1 MKFRVFLS
9 VFLCIA
15 LSFSLCSVAFAD
27 TAGFS
32 ITANCFG
39 LIREGQGSTGKN
51 FTIVSTGSTSPG
63 TQNNLEYVRFDSID
77 IVFPAAGT
85 VTLAFNPAKYVTDV
99 SNCKSWSLSDDK
111 LVCGVTVES
120 SSAGTVHLV
129 VSNTTTVSASSC
141 SISGS
146 FHPASGP
153 NPDDPAN
160 DGTGSMNGWTGL
172 KLLDVENGGTQWVIY
187 NSEIGQLISL
197 VSLGEASFQTDFW
210 IAKMLSHFGY
220 SSWKWK
226 YNEETGKIDFELP
239 EMAQGSWMDMIYRFL
254 TYDYWWNSKL
264 WSGDV
269 AGSWYGNLSGMLTQ
283 SLGALNATVKQIQD
297 VLSNDKDLA
306 IKNATEN
313 ERQWIQDYY
322 EGNSDYKVDE
332 AKIQDFSDTG
342 DEFSAFLAGGGSSSL
357 SDFWTTIG
365 DNGSLYNVF
374 WSQYMFQSLNV
385 GALTSKVSRV
395 APNYSIPSFFQNR
408 NEVISSALAGDYDD
422 DDSIFESSLFGGD
435 D

>member
-9 VFLCIA
+9 FFLCIA

-27 TAGFS
+27 TAGFK
-32 ITANCFG
+32 IVALCYG
-39 LIREGQGSTGKN
+39 YILGSSGN
-51 FTIVSTGSTSPG
+51 SDFNIVSTGSTSPG
-63 TQNNLEYVRFDSID
+63 TQNNINSVQFKRIYIT
-77 IVFPAAGT
+77 FPAPGT
-85 VTLAFNPAKYVTDV
+85 VTLAFNPAKTVTNV
-99 SNCKSWSLSDDK
+99 SNCKSWTLSDDK
-111 LVCGVTVES
+111 LICGVTVES
-120 SSAGTVHLV
+120 SEAGTVSLDV
-129 VSNTTTVSASSC
+129 TSSGLAEASSC

-146 FHPASGP
+146 FHPASDP
-153 NPDDPAN
+153 NPDDPSY

-172 KLLDVENGGTQWVIY
+172 KLLDVQNGGTQWVIY
-187 NSEIGQLISL
+187 NSMIGQLISL
-197 VSLGEASFQTDFW
+197 VSLGEASYQTDFW

-239 EMAQGSWMDMIYRFL
+239 EMAQGSWMDMIYRFM

-264 WSGDV
+264 WSGNV

-283 SLGALNATVKQIQD
+283 ALGTLNATVKQIQD

-342 DEFSAFLAGGGSSSL
+342 DEFSAFLAGGETSSL
-357 SDFWTTIG
+357 SVFWFLVNDQNEGYLDFWSNYIS
-365 DNGSLYNVF
+365 DMINF
-374 WSQYMFQSLNV
+374 
-385 GALTSKVSRV
+385 GANHSTPSRS
-395 APNYSIPSFFQNR
+395 PRYSSVPSFFNSKSDI
-408 NEVISSALAGDYDD
+408 VSSAFSGGFDN
-422 DDSIFESSLFGGD
+422 DDSIFEPFLFGGD
-435 D
+435 N

>member
-9 VFLCIA
+9 VFLCIV

-27 TAGFS
+27 TTAFS
-32 ITANCFG
+32 ITANCTGF
-39 LIREGQGSTGKN
+39 IQGNQGIGS
-51 FTIVSTGSTSPG
+51 FSIVSTGSTSPG
-63 TQNNLEYVRFDSID
+63 TQNNLVSVRFDSID

-85 VTLAFNPAKYVTDV
+85 VTLAFNPAQKVTNV
-99 SNCKSWSLSDDK
+99 SNCKSWSLSSDK

-120 SSAGTVHLV
+120 SEAGTVHLEV
-129 VSNTTTVSASSC
+129 TDTLSAASSC

-146 FHPASGP
+146 FHSSSDP
-153 NPDDPAN
+153 NPDDPSN

-172 KLLDVENGGTQWVIY
+172 KLLDVENGGTSWVIY

-197 VSLGEASFQTDFW
+197 VSLGEASYQTEFW

-226 YNEETGKIDFELP
+226 LNEETGKIDFELP
-239 EMAQGSWMDMIYRFL
+239 EMAQGSWMDMIYRFM

-283 SLGALNATVKQIQD
+283 AFGTLNATVKQIQD

-332 AKIQDFSDTG
+332 DKIQDFSDTG
-342 DEFSAFLAGGGSSSL
+342 DSFLGFFDSQTKYSFNDAISEIDGDNQYSYFWSSAMYNILNGISSS
-357 SDFWTTIG
+357 STST
-365 DNGSLYNVF
+365 NG
-374 WSQYMFQSLNV
+374 M
-385 GALTSKVSRV
+385 K
-395 APNYSIPSFFQNR
+395 APARSSSSPYAWKDSFT
-408 NEVISSALAGDYDD
+408 ESALAGDYDGD
-422 DDSIFESSLFGGD
+422 TTIFVR
-435 D
+435 

>member
-15 LSFSLCSVAFAD
+15 LSFSLCSVAFAEN
-27 TAGFS
+27 TAFS
-32 ITANCFG
+32 ITG
-39 LIREGQGSTGKN
+39 HWYGSFSDSAGYQS
-51 FTIVSTGSTSPG
+51 FTTVSTGSTSPG
-63 TQNNLEYVRFDSID
+63 SRNGLTDVRLGSIS
-77 IVFPAAGT
+77 IVFPEAGT
-85 VTLAFNPAKYVTDV
+85 VTLAFNPAQKVTNV

-111 LVCGVTVES
+111 LICGVTVES
-120 SSAGTVHLV
+120 SEAGTVNCTV
-129 VSNTTTVSASSC
+129 TTSGFQYAASC

-146 FHPASGP
+146 FHSSSDP

-187 NSEIGQLISL
+187 NAEIGQLISL
-197 VSLGEASFQTDFW
+197 VSLGEASYQTDFW

-239 EMAQGSWMDMIYRFL
+239 EMAQGSWMDMIYRFM

-264 WSGDV
+264 WSGNV
-269 AGSWYGNLSGMLTQ
+269 AGSWYGNLSSMLTQ
-283 SLGALNATVKQIQD
+283 SLSTLNATVKQIQN

-306 IKNATEN
+306 IKNSTEN

-342 DEFSAFLAGGGSSSL
+342 DEFSAFLAGGETSSL
-357 SDFWTTIG
+357 SVFWLLVNGQDEGYLDFWTNYIS
-365 DNGSLYNVF
+365 DMINF
-374 WSQYMFQSLNV
+374 
-385 GALTSKVSRV
+385 GANHSTRSRS
-395 APNYSIPSFFQNR
+395 PRYSSVPSFFNSKSDI
-408 NEVISSALAGDYDD
+408 VSSAFSGDFDN
-422 DDSIFESSLFGGD
+422 DDSIFEPFLFGGD
-435 D
+435 N

>member
-32 ITANCFG
+32 ITANCTGFV
-39 LIREGQGSTGKN
+39 QGSEGLSP
-51 FTIVSTGSTSPG
+51 FSIVSTGSASPG
-63 TQNNLEYVRFDSID
+63 TQNNLVSVRFDSID
-77 IVFPAAGT
+77 VVFPSAGT
-85 VTLAFNPAKYVTDV
+85 VTLAFNPAQKVTNV
-99 SNCKSWSLSDDK
+99 SNCKSWSLSSDK

-120 SSAGTVHLV
+120 SEAGTVHLDV
-129 VSNTTTVSASSC
+129 TDTLSPASSC

-146 FHPASGP
+146 FHSSSDP

-187 NSEIGQLISL
+187 NGEIGQLISL
-197 VSLGEASFQTDFW
+197 VSLGEASYQTEFW

-226 YNEETGKIDFELP
+226 LNEETGKIEFELP
-239 EMAQGSWMDMIYRFL
+239 EMAQGSWMDMIYRFM

-342 DEFSAFLAGGGSSSL
+342 DEFSAFFASGESSSL
-357 SDFWTTIG
+357 STFWTLINGSDEGYLDFWSNYIS
-365 DNGSLYNVF
+365 DLINF
-374 WSQYMFQSLNV
+374 
-385 GALTSKVSRV
+385 GAMHSTRSR
-395 APNYSIPSFFQNR
+395 APHSYSVPSFYVSKSNI
-408 NEVISSALAGDYDD
+408 ISSALSGEFDN
-422 DDSIFESSLFGGD
+422 DDSIYESSLFGGD
-435 D
+435 N

>member
-15 LSFSLCSVAFAD
+15 LSFSLCSVAFAEN
-27 TAGFS
+27 TAFS
-32 ITANCFG
+32 ITG
-39 LIREGQGSTGKN
+39 HWYGSFSDSAGYQS
-51 FTIVSTGSTSPG
+51 FTTISTGSTSPG
-63 TQNNLEYVRFDSID
+63 SRNGLTDVRLDSIS
-77 IVFPAAGT
+77 IVFPEAGT
-85 VTLAFNPAKYVTDV
+85 VTLAFNPSQKVTNV

-111 LVCGVTVES
+111 LICGVTVES
-120 SSAGTVHLV
+120 SEAGTVNCTV
-129 VSNTTTVSASSC
+129 TTSGFQYAASC

-146 FHPASGP
+146 FHSSAEPG
-153 NPDDPAN
+153 PDDPAN

-187 NSEIGQLISL
+187 NAEIGQLISL
-197 VSLGEASFQTDFW
+197 VSLGEASYQTDFW

-239 EMAQGSWMDMIYRFL
+239 EMAQGSWMDMIYRFM

-264 WSGDV
+264 WSGNV

-283 SLGALNATVKQIQD
+283 SLGTLNATVKQIQD

-313 ERQWIQDYY
+313 ERQWIQDYF

-357 SDFWTTIG
+357 SDFWSAINEDGSFYNLFWTTFM
-365 DNGSLYNVF
+365 Y
-374 WSQYMFQSLNV
+374 QSLNF
-385 GALTSKVSRV
+385 GALYPSAKRI
-395 APNYSIPSFFQNR
+395 APNYSVPSFIQNQ
-408 NEVISSALAGDYDD
+408 NEVISSALAGDYDGD
-422 DDSIFESSLFGGD
+422 ESIFEPSLFGGGN
-435 D
+435 

>member
-27 TAGFS
+27 STTFSVTATWNGRLS
-32 ITANCFG
+32 DGT
-39 LIREGQGSTGKN
+39 STW
-51 FTIVSTGSTSPG
+51 TTVSTAANDPG
-63 TQNNLEYVRFDSID
+63 AKSGVVYARCTTLT
-77 IVFPAAGT
+77 IVFPSAGTATIAFDPGGT
-85 VTLAFNPAKYVTDV
+85 VTNVT
-99 SNCKSWSLSDDK
+99 NCKSWVIDSSGS
-111 LVCGVTVES
+111 VCGVTVES
-120 SSAGTVHLV
+120 DMAGTVTCTIT
-129 VSNTTTVSASSC
+129 SNTKNTSYVTMSASFKSE
-141 SISGS
+141 
-146 FHPASGP
+146 
-153 NPDDPAN
+153 NQPDDPSN

-172 KLLDVENGGTQWVIY
+172 KLRDVENGGQHWVIY
-187 NSEIGQLISL
+187 NSEIGELITM
-197 VSLGEASFQTDFW
+197 VTLGEGSYESQFW

-220 SSWKWK
+220 SSWKWSF
-226 YNEETGKIDFELP
+226 NEETGKIDFELP
-239 EMAQGSWMDMIYRFL
+239 EDAQGSWMDMIYRFS

-283 SLGALNATVKQIQD
+283 SLGVLNATVKQIQD

-342 DEFSAFLAGGGSSSL
+342 DEFSAFLAGGETSSL
-357 SDFWTTIG
+357 S
-365 DNGSLYNVF
+365 VF
-374 WSQYMFQSLNV
+374 WSLVNGQNEGYLDFWSNYISDMINF
-385 GALTSKVSRV
+385 GANHSTRSRS
-395 APNYSIPSFFQNR
+395 PRYSSVPSFFNSKSDI
-408 NEVISSALAGDYDD
+408 VSSAFSGGFDN
-422 DDSIFESSLFGGD
+422 DDSIFEPFLFGGD
-435 D
+435 N

>member
-1 MKFRVFLS
+1 MKFRVFFS

-15 LSFSLCSVAFAD
+15 LSFSLCSVAFAEN
-27 TAGFS
+27 TAFS
-32 ITANCFG
+32 ITG
-39 LIREGQGSTGKN
+39 HWYGSFSDAAGYKS
-51 FTIVSTGSTSPG
+51 FTTISTGSTSPG
-63 TQNNLEYVRFDSID
+63 SRNGLIDVRLDSIS

-85 VTLAFNPAKYVTDV
+85 VTLAFNPAQKVTNV

-111 LVCGVTVES
+111 LICGVTVES
-120 SSAGTVHLV
+120 TEAGTVNCTV
-129 VSNTTTVSASSC
+129 TTSGFQVAASC

-146 FHPASGP
+146 FHSSAEPG
-153 NPDDPAN
+153 PDDPVH

-197 VSLGEASFQTDFW
+197 VSLGEASYQTDFW

-226 YNEETGKIDFELP
+226 FNEETGKIEFELP
-239 EMAQGSWMDMIYRFL
+239 EMAQGSWMDMIYRFM

-264 WSGDV
+264 WSGNV
-269 AGSWYGNLSGMLTQ
+269 AGSWYGNLSDMLTQ
-283 SLGALNATVKQIQD
+283 SLGTLNATVKQIQD

-342 DEFSAFLAGGGSSSL
+342 DEFSAFLAGGETSSL
-357 SDFWTTIG
+357 SVFWKFVNSSDEGYLDFWTNYIS
-365 DNGSLYNVF
+365 DMINF
-374 WSQYMFQSLNV
+374 
-385 GALTSKVSRV
+385 GANHSTRSRS
-395 APNYSIPSFFQNR
+395 PRYSSVPSFFNSKSDI
-408 NEVISSALAGDYDD
+408 VSSAFSGDFDND
-422 DDSIFESSLFGGD
+422 GSIFEPFLFGGD
-435 D
+435 N

>member
-15 LSFSLCSVAFAD
+15 LSFSLCSVAFAEN
-27 TAGFS
+27 TAFS
-32 ITANCFG
+32 ITG
-39 LIREGQGSTGKN
+39 HWYGSFSDSAGYQS
-51 FTIVSTGSTSPG
+51 FTTISTGSTSPG
-63 TQNNLEYVRFDSID
+63 SRNDLIDVRLDSIS
-77 IVFPAAGT
+77 IVFPEAGT
-85 VTLAFNPAKYVTDV
+85 VTLAFNPAQKVTNV

-111 LVCGVTVES
+111 LICGVTVES
-120 SSAGTVHLV
+120 SEAGTVNCTV
-129 VSNTTTVSASSC
+129 TTSGFNFAASC

-146 FHPASGP
+146 FHSSAEPG
-153 NPDDPAN
+153 PDDPAN

-187 NSEIGQLISL
+187 NAEIGQLISL
-197 VSLGEASFQTDFW
+197 VSLGEASYQTDFW

-239 EMAQGSWMDMIYRFL
+239 EMAHGSWMDMIYRFM
-254 TYDYWWNSKL
+254 TYDYWWDSKL
-264 WSGDV
+264 WSGNV

-283 SLGALNATVKQIQD
+283 SLGTLNATVKQIQD

-342 DEFSAFLAGGGSSSL
+342 DEFSAFLAGGETFSL
-357 SDFWTTIG
+357 STFWFLVNGQDEGYLDFWTNYIS
-365 DNGSLYNVF
+365 DMINF
-374 WSQYMFQSLNV
+374 
-385 GALTSKVSRV
+385 GANHSTRSRS
-395 APNYSIPSFFQNR
+395 PRYSSVPSFFNSKSDI
-408 NEVISSALAGDYDD
+408 VSSAFSGDFDN
-422 DDSIFESSLFGGD
+422 DDSIFEPFLFGGD
-435 D
+435 N

>member
-27 TAGFS
+27 TAGFK
-32 ITANCFG
+32 IVAFCYG
-39 LIREGQGSTGKN
+39 YILGSSGN
-51 FTIVSTGSTSPG
+51 SDFNIVSTGSTSPG
-63 TQNNLEYVRFDSID
+63 TQNNINSVQFKRID
-77 IVFPAAGT
+77 ITFPAPGT
-85 VTLAFNPAKYVTDV
+85 VTLAFNPAKNVTNV
-99 SNCKSWSLSDDK
+99 SNCKSWTLSDDK
-111 LVCGVTVES
+111 LICGVTVES
-120 SSAGTVHLV
+120 TEAGTVSLDV
-129 VSNTTTVSASSC
+129 TSSGLAAASSC

-146 FHPASGP
+146 FYPASDP
-153 NPDDPAN
+153 NPDDPSY

-172 KLLDVENGGTQWVIY
+172 KLLDVQNGGTQWVIY
-187 NSEIGQLISL
+187 NSMLGQLISL
-197 VSLGEASFQTDFW
+197 VDLGEASYQTDFW

-239 EMAQGSWMDMIYRFL
+239 DMAQGSWMDMIYRFM

-264 WSGDV
+264 WSGNV

-283 SLGALNATVKQIQD
+283 SLGTLNATVKQIQD

-313 ERQWIQDYY
+313 ERQWIQDYF

-357 SDFWTTIG
+357 SDFWSAINVDG
-365 DNGSLYNVF
+365 GLYNLF
-374 WSQYMFQSLNV
+374 WTPYMYQSLNF
-385 GALTSKVSRV
+385 GALHPSAKRI
-395 APNYSIPSFFQNR
+395 APNFSVSSFIKNQ
-408 NEVISSALAGDYDD
+408 NEVISSALVGDYDGD
-422 DDSIFESSLFGGD
+422 NSIFEPSLFGGGN
-435 D
+435 

>member
-15 LSFSLCSVAFAD
+15 LAFSLCSVAFAD
-27 TAGFS
+27 TAGFK
-32 ITANCFG
+32 IVAHCYG
-39 LIREGQGSTGKN
+39 YILGSSGN
-51 FTIVSTGSTSPG
+51 SDFNIVSTGSSSPG
-63 TQNNLEYVRFDSID
+63 TQNNINSVQFKRID
-77 IVFPAAGT
+77 ITFPAAGT
-85 VTLAFNPAKYVTDV
+85 VTLAFNPAKNVSNV
-99 SNCKSWSLSDDK
+99 SNCKSWTLSDDK
-111 LVCGVTVES
+111 LICGVTVES
-120 SSAGTVHLV
+120 SEAGTVTLV
-129 VSNTTTVSASSC
+129 VTSSGLAAASSC

-146 FHPASGP
+146 FHPASVP
-153 NPDDPAN
+153 TPDAPSS

-172 KLLDVENGGTQWVIY
+172 KLLDVQNGGTQWVIY
-187 NSEIGQLISL
+187 NSMLGQLISL
-197 VSLGEASFQTDFW
+197 VSLGEASYQSDFW

-226 YNEETGKIDFELP
+226 YNDETGKIDFELP
-239 EMAQGSWMDMIYRFL
+239 EMAQGSWMDMVYRFM

-283 SLGALNATVKQIQD
+283 ALSTLNATVKQIQD

-332 AKIQDFSDTG
+332 TKIQDFSDTG
-342 DEFSAFLAGGGSSSL
+342 DDFSAFLAGGGSSSL
-357 SDFWTTIG
+357 ADFWSAINASDAIYTF
-365 DNGSLYNVF
+365 F
-374 WSQYMFQSLNV
+374 WSSFMSDYLNA
-385 GALTSKVSRV
+385 GAVSSSIQRV
-395 APNYSIPSFFQNR
+395 APNYSVPSFIQNQ
-408 NEVISSALAGDYDD
+408 NDVIASAFAGDYDG
-422 DDSIFESSLFGGD
+422 DDSIYESSLFGGD